1 MGQPNIYAPY
11 EQGEPPMDSAPE
23 EPQPVP
29 GLVLFVD
36 TLIDEVIKLLPQLM
50 VQHLKDPE

>member
-1 MGQPNIYAPY
+1 MGQPNVYTPY

-23 EPQPVP
+23 ESQPAP

-36 TLIDEVIKLLPQLM
+36 ALLNEVIKLVPQLM
-50 VQHLKDPE
+50 VQRLKDPE

>member
-11 EQGEPPMDSAPE
+11 EQGEPQMDSALE
-23 EPQPVP
+23 ESQPVP

-36 TLIDEVIKLLPQLM
+36 ALIDEVIKLVPQLM
-50 VQHLKDPE
+50 VQRLKDPE